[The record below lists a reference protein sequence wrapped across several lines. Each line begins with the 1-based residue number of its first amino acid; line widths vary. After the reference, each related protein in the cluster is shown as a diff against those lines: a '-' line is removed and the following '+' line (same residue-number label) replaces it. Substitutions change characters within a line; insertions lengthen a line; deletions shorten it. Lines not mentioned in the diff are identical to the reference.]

1 MFSLSLPPLNSTTNV
16 PSQSAPA
23 RTRDGGTTVAC
34 REGFSVRANS
44 NSLNPSSSIPVER
57 EKRDCRPASLNCATR
72 CRRALSSDPTSLAAL
87 TRPFW
92 SFCSCIAVSV
102 FRLRELLTNL
112 LYLCQTKNGATAAY
126 DKWSGF
132 CVCFLSRCWTGMTST
147 DQILDLMIEVKAYV
161 QKKKKKYTRNK
172 MYRLFVSTPQN
183 EEKKAGRGIK
193 KKKKHET
200 IKLRMSS
207 RCLMKG
213 WFFQLLSRA
222 ALPGLAV
229 VLSSSYSLLCGF
241 RGESLNGA
249 CCTAPDGI
257 LIAGHPEETKLLG
270 QRPRTT
276 ARRPTT
282 TFTSD
287 GDAGV
292 PMYHRKT
299 LEPASPVPQPT
310 GGLPV

>member
-1 MFSLSLPPLNSTTNV
+1 
-16 PSQSAPA
+16 
-23 RTRDGGTTVAC
+23 
-34 REGFSVRANS
+34 
-44 NSLNPSSSIPVER
+44 
-57 EKRDCRPASLNCATR
+57 
-72 CRRALSSDPTSLAAL
+72 
-87 TRPFW
+87 
-92 SFCSCIAVSV
+92 
-102 FRLRELLTNL
+102 
-112 LYLCQTKNGATAAY
+112 
-126 DKWSGF
+126 
-132 CVCFLSRCWTGMTST
+132 MTST

-161 QKKKKKYTRNK
+161 QKKKKSTRGTRCTVFSFPHHRTK
-172 MYRLFVSTPQN
+172 K
-183 EEKKAGRGIK
+183 KKAGRGI

-200 IKLRMSS
+200 IKLRMYS

>member
-1 MFSLSLPPLNSTTNV
+1 
-16 PSQSAPA
+16 
-23 RTRDGGTTVAC
+23 
-34 REGFSVRANS
+34 
-44 NSLNPSSSIPVER
+44 
-57 EKRDCRPASLNCATR
+57 
-72 CRRALSSDPTSLAAL
+72 
-87 TRPFW
+87 
-92 SFCSCIAVSV
+92 
-102 FRLRELLTNL
+102 
-112 LYLCQTKNGATAAY
+112 
-126 DKWSGF
+126 
-132 CVCFLSRCWTGMTST
+132 
-147 DQILDLMIEVKAYV
+147 
-161 QKKKKKYTRNK
+161 
-172 MYRLFVSTPQN
+172 
-183 EEKKAGRGIK
+183 
-193 KKKKHET
+193 
-200 IKLRMSS
+200 MSS

>member
-193 KKKKHET
+193 KKKK
-200 IKLRMSS
+200 
-207 RCLMKG
+207 
-213 WFFQLLSRA
+213 A
-222 ALPGLAV
+222 
-229 VLSSSYSLLCGF
+229 
-241 RGESLNGA
+241 
-249 CCTAPDGI
+249 
-257 LIAGHPEETKLLG
+257 
-270 QRPRTT
+270 
-276 ARRPTT
+276 
-282 TFTSD
+282 
-287 GDAGV
+287 
-292 PMYHRKT
+292 
-299 LEPASPVPQPT
+299 
-310 GGLPV
+310 